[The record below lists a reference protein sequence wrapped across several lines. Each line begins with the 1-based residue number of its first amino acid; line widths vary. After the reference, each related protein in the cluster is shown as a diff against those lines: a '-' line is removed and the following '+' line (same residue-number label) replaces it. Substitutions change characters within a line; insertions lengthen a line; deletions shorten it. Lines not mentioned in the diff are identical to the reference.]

1 MTTARLLGR
10 SVTPGDAVRRWKA
23 GTASST
29 RKPVA
34 TTTVTTGR
42 ASAGR
47 MIAAH
52 TRLSP
57 RVRRL
62 PRNGMRPRSTRS
74 PSSAISAGR
83 TVSEPSM
90 ETITT
95 IAVASA
101 MPMKVPRPV
110 RNMAAIATTTV
121 NPEVSTALPEVAAA
135 VASASRF
142 ELPAARSS
150 RARRKMNRE

>member
-1 MTTARLLGR
+1 
-10 SVTPGDAVRRWKA
+10 
-23 GTASST
+23 
-29 RKPVA
+29 
-34 TTTVTTGR
+34 
-42 ASAGR
+42 
-47 MIAAH
+47 
-52 TRLSP
+52 
-57 RVRRL
+57 
-62 PRNGMRPRSTRS
+62 MRPRSTRS